1 VAIHNECVLVKIAD
15 IWVDFPACRI
25 RPVNKKCVQK
35 AKGLDA
41 ENCKRTMSMQNTYF
55 ADIFFL
61 GPEIRVVFANIWS
74 LMLGSDNTVIQ
85 FIVVCLLYHCQVI
98 GRQLSIF

>member
-1 VAIHNECVLVKIAD
+1 
-15 IWVDFPACRI
+15 
-25 RPVNKKCVQK
+25 
-35 AKGLDA
+35 
-41 ENCKRTMSMQNTYF
+41 MQNTYF